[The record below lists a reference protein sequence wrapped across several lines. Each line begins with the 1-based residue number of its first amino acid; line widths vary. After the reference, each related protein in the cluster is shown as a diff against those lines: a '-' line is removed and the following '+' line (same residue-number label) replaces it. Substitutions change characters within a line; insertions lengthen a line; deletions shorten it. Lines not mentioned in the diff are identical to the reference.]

1 MVVLFVMMCNT
12 SKSRESAVACTVAS
26 IAPPADDG
34 DNHHVQQQ
42 GGSSNDNGHD
52 DSVQL
57 YTRMFPTFTW
67 TIPDDIDPWSPSI
80 PQEPDVQFCDLE
92 TNWHFS
98 FEAFRALAFSW
109 VSVIY
114 LIDQCN
120 IHQFTLGTALRCEG
134 VHL

>member
-1 MVVLFVMMCNT
+1 M
-12 SKSRESAVACTVAS
+12 SAVACTVKS

-67 TIPDDIDPWSPSI
+67 TIPDAIDPWRPSI

-98 FEAFRALAFSW
+98 FEAFRALASSLFKYY
-109 VSVIY
+109 IY
-114 LIDQCN
+114 TLIPHTQGL
-120 IHQFTLGTALRCEG
+120 HEAGVLRF
-134 VHL
+134 L